1 MAVTTNSM
9 AIGLLSSTFGH
20 VLLNQIEQILLY
32 IVGFGLS
39 DMLIEQFHFNRTQK
53 MMYFLT
59 LAIFALCI
67 LYYTMDN

>member
-1 MAVTTNSM
+1 MATETIAV
-9 AIGLLSSTFGH
+9 GLLNSTFGY
-20 VLLNQIEQILLY
+20 VLLNQIEQVMLY